1 MFIVCCKN
9 SFKTFIKK
17 MPKKLRSEA
26 HHVSQRE
33 WDEFI
38 AKVPVAVTL
47 SMKQKDDVDFENK
60 DSKKV
65 KERCD

>member
-33 WDEFI
+33 WDDFI
-38 AKVPVAVTL
+38 AKIPIAVTL
-47 SMKQKDDVDFENK
+47 SMKQKDDIDFENK
-60 DSKKV
+60 DKQKV

>member
-26 HHVSQRE
+26 HHVSHRE